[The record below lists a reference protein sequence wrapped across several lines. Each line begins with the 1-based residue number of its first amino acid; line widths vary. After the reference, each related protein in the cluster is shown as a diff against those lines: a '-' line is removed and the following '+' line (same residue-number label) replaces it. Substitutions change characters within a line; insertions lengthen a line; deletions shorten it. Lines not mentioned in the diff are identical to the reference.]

1 MLHKNAPSTP
11 SGYRLLVVDDDPA
24 QRDALL
30 DTLSDEGYEVE
41 VCDSPATALE
51 RARATTF
58 HLVLTDLQM
67 PEMDGIELTRLLQNA
82 VPDVVVV
89 LMTGKASVPSV
100 VEAMRSGAIDC
111 IQKPFRATTLLPV
124 IERALEVQRL
134 RASNRRLEAEVQR
147 QFEQLVAVNGELD
160 AFAARISHD
169 LRGPLVNMR
178 GILEIAREDA
188 INHELPDPK
197 MLGLGVESGNLA
209 LRMVKDLLDF
219 ARLGDQPMAMA
230 PVELDKVLRD
240 ALNAVN
246 LLTQGRNIIW
256 DVGPL
261 PCILGQ
267 EGLLLQAFVNLLSNA
282 IKYTSGKEVAHIA
295 IRAVASPSSAAE
307 IRFSDNGAGFDSKL
321 ADQLFKPFRRLHS
334 NDEFIGEGMGLA
346 NVRRIVERHGGAVR
360 AKGSPGEGAEFTLTF
375 SLINLPAVTTDQVSG

>member
-1 MLHKNAPSTP
+1 MPHRNAPSAP
-11 SGYRLLVVDDDPA
+11 SSSRLLVVDDDPA

-41 VCDSPATALE
+41 VCASPAAALQ
-51 RARATTF
+51 RVVATNF
-58 HLVLTDLQM
+58 QLVLTDLQM
-67 PEMDGIELTRLLQNA
+67 PEMDGIELTRLLQDA
-82 VPDVVVV
+82 APDLVVV

-100 VEAMRSGAIDC
+100 VEAMRNGAIDC
-111 IQKPFRATTLLPV
+111 IQKPFRAATLLPV

-178 GILEIAREDA
+178 GILEMAREDVS
-188 INHELPDPK
+188 NQELPDLK
-197 MLGLGVESGNLA
+197 MLGLGVDSGNLA

-219 ARLGDQPMAMA
+219 ARLGDQPMELV

-240 ALNAVN
+240 AMNAVGS
-246 LLTQGRNIIW
+246 LTQGRDIIW
-256 DVGPL
+256 DTGPL
-261 PCILGQ
+261 PYILGQ

-282 IKYTSGKEVAHIA
+282 IKYTSGKEAAQITVK
-295 IRAVASPSSAAE
+295 AVASAASAVE
-307 IRFSDNGAGFDSKL
+307 ICFTDNGAGFDSNL

-360 AKGSPGEGAEFTLTF
+360 AKGSLGEGAEFILTF
-375 SLINLPAVTTDQVSG
+375 SQINLTAVTAENTSR

>member
-1 MLHKNAPSTP
+1 MSSPS
-11 SGYRLLVVDDDPA
+11 SSRLLVVDDDPA

-41 VCDSPATALE
+41 VCASPAAALQ
-51 RARATTF
+51 RVVATKF

-67 PEMDGIELTRLLQNA
+67 PDMDGIELTRLLQNA
-82 VPDVVVV
+82 APDVVVV
-89 LMTGKASVPSV
+89 LMTGRASVPSV
-100 VEAMRSGAIDC
+100 VEAMRNGAIDC
-111 IQKPFRATTLLPV
+111 IQKPFRAAALLPV
-124 IERALEVQRL
+124 IERALQVQQL

-178 GILEIAREDA
+178 GILEMAREDTS
-188 INHELPDPK
+188 NQELPDLK

-219 ARLGDQPMAMA
+219 ARLGDQPMELA

-240 ALNAVN
+240 AMNAVAS
-246 LLTQGRNIIW
+246 LTKDRNIIW
-256 DVGPL
+256 DTAPL

-282 IKYTSGKEVAHIA
+282 IKYTSGKEAAQITVK
-295 IRAVASPSSAAE
+295 AVASAASAVE
-307 IRFSDNGAGFDSKL
+307 ICFTDNGAGFESKL

-334 NDEFIGEGMGLA
+334 NDQFIGEGMGLA
-346 NVRRIVERHGGAVR
+346 NVRRIVERHGGSVR
-360 AKGSPGEGAEFTLTF
+360 AAGSPGEGAEFTLTF
-375 SLINLPAVTTDQVSG
+375 SQINLTAVTAEKTSR

>member
-1 MLHKNAPSTP
+1 MTP
-11 SGYRLLVVDDDPA
+11 SGARLLVVDDDPA

-41 VCDSPATALE
+41 ACDSPAVALQ
-51 RARATTF
+51 RASSTTF

-67 PEMDGIELTRLLQNA
+67 PEMDGIELTRLLQNVA
-82 VPDVVVV
+82 PDLVVV
-89 LMTGKASVPSV
+89 LMTGNASVPSV
-100 VEAMRSGAIDC
+100 VEAMRNGAIDC
-111 IQKPFRATTLLPV
+111 IQKPFRASTLLPV

-178 GILEIAREDA
+178 GILEMAREDA
-188 INHELPDPK
+188 INQALPDPK
-197 MLGLGVESGNLA
+197 LLGLGVESGDLA
-209 LRMVKDLLDF
+209 LRMVKDMLDF
-219 ARLGDQPMAMA
+219 ARLGVQPMELV
-230 PVELDKVLRD
+230 PVELDTVLRD
-240 ALNAVN
+240 ALTAVSS
-246 LLTQGRNIIW
+246 LTQGRNIVW
-256 DVGPL
+256 DTGPL

-267 EGLLLQAFVNLLSNA
+267 KGLLLQAFVNLLSNA
-282 IKYTSGKEVAHIA
+282 IKYTAGKEVAHIA
-295 IRAVASPSSAAE
+295 VQVGASDFGATE
-307 IRFSDNGAGFDSKL
+307 IRFTDNGAGFDSRL

-346 NVRRIVERHGGAVR
+346 NVRRIVERHGGAVG
-360 AKGSPGEGAEFTLTF
+360 AKGSPGEGAEFTLVF
-375 SLINLPAVTTDQVSG
+375 SQINLTAATAEQALR

>member
-1 MLHKNAPSTP
+1 MSTMNAPSAP
-11 SGYRLLVVDDDPA
+11 SSSRLLIVDDDPA
-24 QRDALL
+24 QREALL

-41 VCDSPATALE
+41 VCASPAAALQ
-51 RARATTF
+51 RAAATPF
-58 HLVLTDLQM
+58 DLVLTDLQM
-67 PEMDGIELTRLLQNA
+67 PEMDGIELTRLLQDVA
-82 VPDVVVV
+82 PDLVVV

-100 VEAMRSGAIDC
+100 VEAMRNGAIDC
-111 IQKPFRATTLLPV
+111 IQKPFRAVTLLPV

-178 GILEIAREDA
+178 GILEMAREDVS
-188 INHELPDPK
+188 NQELPDLK
-197 MLGLGVESGNLA
+197 MLGLGVDSGNLA

-219 ARLGDQPMAMA
+219 ARLGDQPMELV

-240 ALNAVN
+240 AMNAVGS
-246 LLTQGRNIIW
+246 LTQGRDIIW
-256 DVGPL
+256 DTGPL

-282 IKYTSGKEVAHIA
+282 IKYTSGKEAAQITVK
-295 IRAVASPSSAAE
+295 AVASAASAVE
-307 IRFSDNGAGFDSKL
+307 ICFTDNGAGFDSNL

-360 AKGSPGEGAEFTLTF
+360 AKGSPGEGAEFILTF
-375 SLINLPAVTTDQVSG
+375 SQINLTAVTAEKTSH